1 MIRRLIILLLIVGCV
16 FGDTIKWQDA
26 KGKTYEV
33 WAGQCLPVDL
43 QKKKSIKLFYIYKK
57 EDIHR

>member
-1 MIRRLIILLLIVGCV
+1 V
-16 FGDTIKWQDA
+16 FGDTIKWQDT